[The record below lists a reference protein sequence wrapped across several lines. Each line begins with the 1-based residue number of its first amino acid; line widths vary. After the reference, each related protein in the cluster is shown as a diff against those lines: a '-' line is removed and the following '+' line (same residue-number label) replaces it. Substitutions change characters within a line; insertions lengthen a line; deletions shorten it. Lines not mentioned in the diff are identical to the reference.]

1 MCICIPKAKS
11 FVAERSKYK
20 IMNTLII
27 ENGEGDG
34 TLRQCSCRENPMD
47 GGAW

>member
-27 ENGEGDG
+27 EKCIPKVLK
-34 TLRQCSCRENPMD
+34 T
-47 GGAW
+47 